1 MRRVVT
7 GHDESGAAVVIVDGQ
22 PGNFRVREASGGLVS
37 TLLWVTDATPADIS
51 RRVDAAEREI
61 GVAPPTGGTV
71 FRIVD
76 FPPLKDAMALS
87 QEAILKEMG
96 VLDHDRGGQGARH
109 PFTHRTKSIDYAVVM
124 CGRIRMLLDYE
135 EIVLETGDVLVQQ
148 GTNHA
153 WINTFEEICRIA
165 FVLVDAAVPPAW
177 SNTVS

>member
-7 GHDESGAAVVIVDGQ
+7 GHDESGAAVVIIDGQ

-61 GVAPPTGGTV
+61 GVAPPPGGTV

-76 FPPLKDAMALS
+76 FPPLKDATALS

-109 PFTHRTKSIDYAVVM
+109 PFTHRTRSVDYAVVM
-124 CGRIRMLLDYE
+124 CGRIRMLLDHE
-135 EIVLETGDVLVQQ
+135 DIVLEAGDVLVQQ

-153 WINTFEEICRIA
+153 WVNSFDEICRIA
-165 FVLVDAAVPPAW
+165 FVLVDAAAPPA
-177 SNTVS
+177 